1 MSMHNEIMNIPTIS
15 APPTDG
21 VARNAYKLGHRD
33 ARHEAAE
40 IACRG
45 DAEIERLKTDAEIV
59 NSCAKNLAVAMHR
72 KNFSHITKWEPLPDT
87 LGLISQI
94 DNMSCWHDAEIDR
107 LKRER
112 HHIYDLLARIHRDGG
127 QYTAEHGVEKS
138 CDDAE
143 SQIVTWLETINS
155 ADALIEQARIA
166 EREACAAICDRM
178 SSSYSNSGLYTAAL
192 RTNACSKAIRARSA
206 T

>member
-45 DAEIERLKTDAEIV
+45 DAEIERLK
-59 NSCAKNLAVAMHR
+59 
-72 KNFSHITKWEPLPDT
+72 
-87 LGLISQI
+87 
-94 DNMSCWHDAEIDR
+94 
-107 LKRER
+107 RER

-143 SQIVTWLETINS
+143 AQVVAWLDTINGIY
-155 ADALIEQARIA
+155 ALIEQARIA
-166 EREACAAICDRM
+166 EREACAVVCDDLCGM
-178 SSSYSNSGLYTAAL
+178 LPGTKSGSMLHFAAK
-192 RTNACSKAIRARSA
+192 RIRARSA